1 MLAIILHLSSFLMI
15 HGQLSAITGELG
27 NNPNQ
32 VQTYIVHVQ
41 RPNRTNLHHE
51 INRVNYHKSFLP
63 NTTLDSGKPRLVYSY
78 RESISGFAA
87 RLTANEV
94 HAMASTDDFLY
105 AYPNRR
111 HPLLTT
117 YTPNFLGLNDRESI
131 WYDSGYGEGVI
142 IGILDTGIFPSHP
155 SFNDKGVHAPPSR
168 WRGTCDSSTCNN
180 KIIGARAFQ
189 GGVPTSVDD
198 DSIGHGTHVASI
210 AAGNFVDGANFLNNA
225 NGTASGMAPKAHLA
239 IYKVCSRDGCDDSD
253 ILAGIDQAIYDNV
266 DIISISIGSHFPTS
280 QEDDETGVGPH
291 PFYEDSIA
299 IGSFS
304 ALRHRI
310 LTVVAAGNDGPKERT
325 VVNDAPWLLTVGASS
340 TDRRIRA
347 TVRLENGTELDG
359 ESAYQ
364 PETFNSTMLP
374 LVFPGFEGQ
383 GGKRGCVID
392 SFDKIDVKG
401 KIVMCETGYNVT
413 NIEKGKN
420 VKMAGGAAMIILN
433 QNEQGDT
440 TFSEAHVLPAA
451 HISFGDGLKIISYV
465 KLSTNSTPKATIIF
479 RGTQFGAL
487 PSPAVASFSSRG
499 PSMVNGGILK
509 PDIVGPGTNILAAWP
524 AEIITN
530 PMTASGSNF
539 NILSGTSMSASHLVG
554 IAALL
559 KSSNPNWPP
568 STIKSA
574 IMTTADKLDHEGKP
588 IVDEYNG
595 IASPFALG
603 GGHVNPSKANDPGL
617 AYNHHS
623 QSYIR
628 YLCGL
633 GYTDRQIATITQHQI
648 RCSRIRE
655 KSAEELN
662 YPSISLSL
670 GSPSRKTIRRKV
682 KNVGEADSVY
692 SVKIEA
698 PEGVRV
704 EVDPYRLQFHKRYE
718 RRHFYVTFTAKA
730 PARRKGQVSEG
741 QLSWVSDKHVVKSP
755 ISVTFT

>member
-1 MLAIILHLSSFLMI
+1 MI

-310 LTVVAAGNDGPKERT
+310 LTVVAA
-325 VVNDAPWLLTVGASS
+325 
-340 TDRRIRA
+340 
-347 TVRLENGTELDG
+347 
-359 ESAYQ
+359 
-364 PETFNSTMLP
+364 
-374 LVFPGFEGQ
+374 GQ